1 MPTSTQM
8 QTRTSLARLEAER
21 LASYLGSLSP
31 EGWNHST
38 ACELWQVGDMLGHL
52 VWIGEF
58 YVQFVSRALEGD
70 ITPPPGSP
78 RDARYGGIPPE
89 EFYDLTAR
97 QYRQDLGHELL
108 PAFVRHFEELNA
120 LLESL
125 SPDDYGKP
133 CFYHSGNRP
142 LWTLADLTV
151 QELAVHA
158 WDIQSETEPGTLLSP
173 ESQPVLLDRVVQR
186 PQPALNL
193 AQTPAQTV
201 EVPAT
206 LRFNLSGSVDR
217 SYDIILSS
225 GGTAIELAGSSPA
238 EVNLACDT
246 ETFILM
252 LYRRLDIGAALE
264 GGSIAMTGDASLAR
278 AFAGAF

>member
-1 MPTSTQM
+1 MPTPTQM

-21 LASYLGSLSP
+21 LAAYLASLSL

-52 VWIGEF
+52 AWIGEF
-58 YVQFVSRALEGD
+58 YVKFVSRALEGD

-97 QYRQDLGHELL
+97 QYRQGLGDDLLST
-108 PAFVRHFEELNA
+108 FVRHFEELNA

-125 SPDDYGKP
+125 SPDDYDKP

-158 WDIQSETEPGTLLSP
+158 WDIQSKMEPGIPLSP

-186 PQPALNL
+186 PQPSLNL
-193 AQTPAQTV
+193 AQTV
-201 EVPAT
+201 EAPAT

-225 GGTAIELAGSSPA
+225 GGTSIELAGNSPA
-238 EVNLACDT
+238 KANLACDT

-252 LYRRLDIGAALE
+252 LYRRLDVGTALA
-264 GGSIAMTGDASLAR
+264 GGSVAVSGDASLAR

>member
-1 MPTSTQM
+1 MPTPAEM
-8 QTRTSLARLEAER
+8 ATRTRLARLEAER
-21 LASYLGSLSP
+21 LAAYLGNLPP
-31 EGWNHST
+31 EAWIHPT
-38 ACELWQVGDMLGHL
+38 ACELWQVGDLVGHL

-58 YVQFVSRALEGD
+58 YLKFVSRALAGD

-97 QYRQDLGHELL
+97 QYRQGLGDDLL

-125 SPDDYGKP
+125 SPDDYDKP

-151 QELAVHA
+151 QELAIHT
-158 WDIQSETEPGTLLSP
+158 WDIQSRMLPGTPLSP

-193 AQTPAQTV
+193 VETADSPAI
-201 EVPAT
+201 
-206 LRFNLSGSVDR
+206 LRFGLSGSVDR

-225 GGTAIELAGSSPA
+225 GGTSIELAGESPA
-238 EVNLACDT
+238 DVYLSCDT
-246 ETFILM
+246 GTFILM
-252 LYRRLDIGAALE
+252 LFRRLDIGAALADE
-264 GGSIAMTGDASLAR
+264 SIKVSGNESLAR
-278 AFAGAF
+278 AFAGVF